1 MSILKAGGREKM
13 EDRIYIIIMN
23 LSFYIILLVLQI
35 LTPKMTRK
43 NIYFGI
49 RIPEKELENIELK
62 KIYKE
67 YVLEN
72 IIVSIPSMI
81 LLSLW
86 AYFYDNIVVISSL
99 PIFIYIAVL
108 FLVYLRANGKVKKL
122 KQEENWEKPKEE
134 SSSRY
139 EI

>member
-1 MSILKAGGREKM
+1 M

-134 SSSRY
+134 
-139 EI
+139 